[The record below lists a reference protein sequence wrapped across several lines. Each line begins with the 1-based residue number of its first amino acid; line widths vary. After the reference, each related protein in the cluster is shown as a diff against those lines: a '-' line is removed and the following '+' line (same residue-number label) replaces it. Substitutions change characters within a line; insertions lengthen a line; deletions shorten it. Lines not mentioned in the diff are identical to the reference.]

1 MVSVVRLTRHLIA
14 GYGCR
19 EAEYRCGDLVLAGS
33 AEATEWCL
41 RGWAAPVE
49 IGEEAGR
56 PMVAPLVSL
65 TLAPSLAIRPL
76 VECSPCEALVSSY

>member
-19 EAEYRCGDLVLAGS
+19 EAEYRCGDLVLAAS

-41 RGWAAPVE
+41 RGWAAPAE

-56 PMVAPLVSL
+56 PMVAPLAV
-65 TLAPSLAIRPL
+65 RPL
-76 VECSPCEALVSSY
+76 VECSPCEALVSSF